1 MRCADLKK
9 EHVTQERVI
18 LDEPGM
24 LDLGGRIARS
34 LGPGGRVYL
43 VGDLGSGKTTLARAV
58 IRALGVSGAI
68 PSPSFILDAVY
79 SLTHFDV
86 HHMDFYRLAG
96 NREELTMLGFDEIL
110 ESSAVVIV
118 EWADRFPDLGCLP
131 GLYITIS
138 CLEDPS
144 LREVVIARHMA
155 GV

>member
-1 MRCADLKK
+1 MTLQRF
-9 EHVTQERVI
+9 I

-24 LDLGGRIARS
+24 LDLGGRIAAS
-34 LGPGGRVYL
+34 LGPGDRL
-43 VGDLGSGKTTLARAV
+43 FLTGDLGSGKTALARAV

-79 SLTHFDV
+79 TLPPFDV

-96 NREELTMLGFDEIL
+96 CREELTMLGFDEIL

-118 EWADRFPDLGCLP
+118 EWADRFPDLKALP
-131 GLYITIS
+131 GLHITIG
-138 CLEDPS
+138 CLKDPS
-144 LREVVIARHMA
+144 LREVVIARRMA